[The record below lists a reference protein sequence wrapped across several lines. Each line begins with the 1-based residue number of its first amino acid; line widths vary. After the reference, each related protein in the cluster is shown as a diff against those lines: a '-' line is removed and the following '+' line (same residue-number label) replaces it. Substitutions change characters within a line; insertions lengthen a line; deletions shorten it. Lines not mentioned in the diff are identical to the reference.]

1 MLARRI
7 LEFFVSQSFVFS
19 PEWNGY
25 RPSATR
31 LAQKLPFFVST
42 SVEGKGTP
50 LPFGVPPP
58 IIWLHFLL
66 PLPMSGDPRSLK
78 CEHLCDPHSFLT
90 VTFWLLD
97 NFSSTGGEY
106 HSHLLVSVSHHVTP
120 PSLREERGRNRN
132 IIEKKK
138 ANQFTVLSPFL
149 SFFFSHFTFLS
160 SPFFFTLWR
169 ILSFSFFSSLL
180 IFTIGENNFT
190 SLFFSLS
197 LPFLFL
203 KSCFPFFLFL
213 SRLLAVSYFK
223 PWGGKPFFLSFF
235 LRHFWRLYKLGY

>member
-1 MLARRI
+1 ML
-7 LEFFVSQSFVFS
+7 LERLRSLMSQSFVFS

-25 RPSATR
+25 RPSATSV
-31 LAQKLPFFVST
+31 AQNCLFLYLLPLRGR
-42 SVEGKGTP
+42 EPP

-58 IIWLHFLL
+58 IIWLHFLF

-132 IIEKKK
+132 IIKKK
-138 ANQFTVLSPFL
+138 GNSIHCSFSFL
-149 SFFFSHFTFLS
+149 SFFFLTLLFFHPLS
-160 SPFFFTLWR
+160 SSPLWR
-169 ILSFSFFSSLL
+169 ILSFSFFRPS
-180 IFTIGENNFT
+180 
-190 SLFFSLS
+190 
-197 LPFLFL
+197 
-203 KSCFPFFLFL
+203 
-213 SRLLAVSYFK
+213 
-223 PWGGKPFFLSFF
+223 
-235 LRHFWRLYKLGY
+235 